1 MSDSLAHC
9 SKAREILSSMG
20 PIIAKSNASKNKVQA
35 AQALSME
42 YMKKALQVNQNTV
55 DSKKPDQL
63 MGMMQEA
70 LMHCVLQL
78 NAVNEVGEDA
88 KSQRGQDFMKM
99 VHVEKM
105 VIKIQA
111 KFR

>member
-1 MSDSLAHC
+1 
-9 SKAREILSSMG
+9 
-20 PIIAKSNASKNKVQA
+20 
-35 AQALSME
+35 
-42 YMKKALQVNQNTV
+42 
-55 DSKKPDQL
+55 